1 MGSPIAPL
9 VADVCMNWI
18 FDQVS
23 PLLDQNTVLNRY
35 VDDIFCV
42 TSNQTYI
49 NFKWFILAAKRM
61 RTFIDGPEMETGPV
75 DRHRSGRDSST
86 GWSSRL
92 KYRSNSPFLQLKN
105 MQAPTEIYIY
115 TVFYYT

>member
-9 VADVCMNWI
+9 LADVCMNWI

-35 VDDIFCV
+35 DDDIFCV

-49 NFKWFILAAKRM
+49 NF
-61 RTFIDGPEMETGPV
+61 T
-75 DRHRSGRDSST
+75 
-86 GWSSRL
+86 
-92 KYRSNSPFLQLKN
+92 
-105 MQAPTEIYIY
+105 
-115 TVFYYT
+115 